1 MRKNLFKTYVF
12 VFTLLFSGVF
22 AAYGGQREAPVLNPF
37 RVLVIIGDQW
47 EDPASYLIT
56 SPVPPK
62 TYSGYY
68 NRPVLPVPEDFHH
81 LMILLK
87 SWGIPFDVVRLDQQ
101 ILNRYIFL
109 DMDGKP
115 KYGTILWDVNASDRL
130 LSQDYS
136 LLKEMVEDYG
146 MGLIALT
153 DRIAPAPLQSLVGVK
168 YLGSWESDE
177 EMKVVTQHF
186 LTEGLPEVFKI
197 DRELGAR
204 YNYGSHLRREQVET
218 SEGTIT
224 LVGQGT
230 FPQATAR
237 TLPSGAHTI
246 WIGNDPG
253 YLFFFP
259 EIRTLLRRAITWTI
273 GYSLSKTWEDEAI
286 MIMDDPGGAQNVY
299 LEHWHYPELTEKV
312 IDKYLI
318 APLKKH
324 DAVLN
329 INFVPAF
336 VSDED
341 HGLEPTWH
349 RQFTDGFGVRQ
360 DYVSAKKGFDKGV
373 KEGVFEVLC
382 HGLTHMQP
390 DLVSDPGWYGA
401 PLEQEKAEVGW
412 YREFGDTRRHK
423 EIPAAEQLWRLKT
436 GREWLTRQFGREPLE
451 FCAGGNGASVSYPN
465 NTFLLAARAGFG
477 WAGWNTGYLGR
488 DMVILDWDFNGTA
501 DAPLITGSLPNGH
514 DYGITQDPAAFEK
527 IFEQYPSAHFISINE
542 FIGYLHSENGSVWD
556 AKKKALTITV
566 DYDPHYCSYFQEHPS
581 SWTLRTADWLEKKA
595 GKITAV
601 TVDGRQVKSSDGAIL
616 LTLPAG
622 TAEHRITIQFKNKI
636 SPAGLL

>member
-1 MRKNLFKTYVF
+1 MRTNVFKTFVLVF
-12 VFTLLFSGVF
+12 ALLLSGTF
-22 AAYGGQREAPVLNPF
+22 AAYCGQREVPALHPF
-37 RVLVIIGDQW
+37 RVLVVIGDQW
-47 EDPASYLIT
+47 EDPAGYLIT
-56 SPVPPK
+56 TPAPSK

-101 ILNRYIFL
+101 LLDRYMFL
-109 DMDGKP
+109 DMYGKA
-115 KYGTILWDVNASDRL
+115 KYGTILWDVNPAGDL
-130 LSQDYS
+130 LPQDYS

-146 MGLIALT
+146 VGLIALT
-153 DRIAPAPLQSLVGVK
+153 DRIAPQPLQDLVGVK
-168 YLGSWESDE
+168 YLGSWESDA
-177 EMKVVTQHF
+177 EMRVVTQHF
-186 LTEGLPEVFKI
+186 LTGGLSDVIKI
-197 DRELGAR
+197 DRELGAE
-204 YNYGSHLRREQVET
+204 YNYGSHLKREQVEAL
-218 SEGTIT
+218 EGTVT
-224 LVGQGT
+224 LVEQGT

-237 TLPSGAHTI
+237 TLPSGAHTV

-259 EIRTLLRRAITWTI
+259 GLRTLLRRAVTWTI
-273 GYSLSKTWEDEAI
+273 GYSMYKTWENEAI

-299 LEHWHYPELTEKV
+299 LEHWHYPELTEKI

-318 APLKKH
+318 RPLKKH

-341 HGLEPTWH
+341 HGLEPSWH

-390 DLVSDPGWYGA
+390 DLLSDPVWYGA
-401 PLEQEKAEVGW
+401 LLEKEKAEVGW

-436 GREWLTRQFGREPLE
+436 GKEWLTQQFGREPLE

-465 NTFLLAARAGFG
+465 NTFLLAARVGFG
-477 WAGWNTGYLGR
+477 WAGWNIGYLGR
-488 DMVILDWDFNGTA
+488 DMVILGWDFNGTA
-501 DAPLITGSLPNGH
+501 DAPLITGALPNGH
-514 DYGITQDPAAFEK
+514 DFGITQDPEAFAK
-527 IFEQYPSAHFISINE
+527 IFEEYPSARFMSINE
-542 FIGYLHSENGSVWD
+542 FIGYLHSEITSVWD
-556 AKKKALTITV
+556 AEKKALSVTV
-566 DYDPHYCSYFQEHPS
+566 DYDPHYCRYFQDHPS
-581 SWTLRTADWLEKKA
+581 SWTLETADWLEKRA
-595 GKITAV
+595 GKISAV
-601 TVDGRQVKSSDGAIL
+601 KVDGKEVSVAGGTLR

-622 TAEHRITIQFKNKI
+622 TGAHRVGVQF
-636 SPAGLL
+636 